1 MTVPWRLWL
10 IICGLASVG
19 GASIGLQPGLG
30 GLWWP
35 IPALWLAA
43 VWASFGLSVWASAC
57 LVLLGLLTD
66 FITDAPIGA
75 WPFALLCAY
84 GVGLVAWDRQPPVPV
99 VVAELI
105 AVGGGVIAAGLALSA
120 AGSIAGE
127 IGFAREGMIY
137 DGVLTLLLYPVVRFG
152 LLPGDIR
159 EARR

>member
-10 IICGLASVG
+10 IMCGLASVG
-19 GASIGLQPGLG
+19 VASIGLQPGLG

-127 IGFAREGMIY
+127 TGFAREGMIY